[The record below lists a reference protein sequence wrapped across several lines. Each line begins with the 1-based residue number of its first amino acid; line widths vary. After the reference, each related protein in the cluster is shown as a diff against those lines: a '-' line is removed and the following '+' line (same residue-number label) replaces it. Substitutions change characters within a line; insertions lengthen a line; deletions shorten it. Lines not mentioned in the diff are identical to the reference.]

1 LRSTHDDVEAALG
14 QVRVPLLAV
23 VGDKEPALPD
33 VQRLSQ
39 IVPNAQ
45 LVILPGED
53 HFSASRAQTS
63 KEAVASFLKEHSYST
78 A

>member
-1 LRSTHDDVEAALG
+1 MG

-23 VGDKEPALPD
+23 VGDKDTALAD

-39 IVPNAQ
+39 IMINAQ

-53 HFSASRAQTS
+53 HFSAIPAQLY
-63 KEAVASFLKEHSYST
+63 KEAVASFLKEHPLSI